1 MNEDF
6 AQNYIDDCVKQGKTS
21 LQAISQHAEEEIS
34 KIDSELKVIEQLR
47 TRQNAI
53 RAMLK
58 NLGLEEKKQKQ
69 ISAITNTA
77 AKFED
82 LDNLIQDMCRK
93 ICDYLDLVNS
103 PVTNRQIMNEIS
115 SIEENRLVLLSI
127 KWLWEQG
134 IITKNEQS
142 LAREIVKGPNWGKRP
157 NV

>member
-1 MNEDF
+1 
-6 AQNYIDDCVKQGKTS
+6 
-21 LQAISQHAEEEIS
+21 
-34 KIDSELKVIEQLR
+34 
-47 TRQNAI
+47 
-53 RAMLK
+53 MLK